1 MSNKEEMLQFDTD
14 EDNKNKSKNESIIF
28 QNKILKIITAIL
40 LILIIFL
47 LFKVFF
53 QSKASSSAKNK
64 DTEILVLKESDISSI
79 ITMSDII
86 SADKEA
92 LSIYSNNL
100 SNIPL
105 RTNIDVPEF
114 KGQCLFMNGYAAP
127 AKALGVKIVSV
138 YPNNIN
144 KNLTSVPATMVL
156 VNAETGIVNA
166 LIDGTYLTRL
176 RTGAI
181 SGLATEILSRKNS
194 KIFALFGTGGQ
205 AVTQLE
211 AVLTVRNIELV
222 KVYDVMNERAV
233 DFAKKMSEKFS
244 KKFNN
249 VKIIS
254 VKSSDEAVEDADI
267 ITTVTTSK
275 KPVFNANK
283 VKKNVHINGVG
294 SYTPDMCEVPEEILV
309 KANKIYVDTKD
320 GAINESGDLIQ
331 PIKKGIIKV
340 EKINGELGEVIN
352 GKIKGRESD
361 EEMTFFK
368 TTGSA
373 VLDLVAA
380 QKIYELAKKNN
391 IGNVIDL

>member
-1 MSNKEEMLQFDTD
+1 MNNKEEMLQFDTD

-28 QNKILKIITAIL
+28 QNKILKIIIAIL
-40 LILIIFL
+40 LILTIFL

-361 EEMTFFK
+361 DEMTFFK

>member
-1 MSNKEEMLQFDTD
+1 MNNKEEMLQFDTD

-28 QNKILKIITAIL
+28 QNKILKIIIAIL
-40 LILIIFL
+40 LILTIFL

-331 PIKKGIIKV
+331 PIKKGTIKV

>member
-1 MSNKEEMLQFDTD
+1 MEKKEEMLQFDTD
-14 EDNKNKSKNESIIF
+14 EKKPDVDLKSQNKNLKYLIAVLFIIIIIL
-28 QNKILKIITAIL
+28 ILKIFPICKLFSSKKATG
-40 LILIIFL
+40 ILI
-47 LFKVFF
+47 
-53 QSKASSSAKNK
+53 
-64 DTEILVLKESDISSI
+64 LKESDISSI

-86 SADKEA
+86 EADKQA
-92 LSIYSNNL
+92 LSIYSSKQ

-105 RTNIDVPEF
+105 RSNLNIPEY

-138 YPNNIN
+138 YPENIN

-156 VNAETGIVNA
+156 VDAETGMVNS
-166 LIDGTYLTRL
+166 LLDGTYLTRL

-181 SGLATEILSRKNS
+181 SGLATDILSRKDS

-211 AVLTVRNIELV
+211 AVLTVRKIEEV
-222 KVYDVMNERAV
+222 RVFDVFSERAV
-233 DFAKKMSEKFS
+233 EFAKKMSDKFS

-249 VKIIS
+249 VKIYA
-254 VKSSDEAVEDADI
+254 VKTSDEAVENADI

-275 KPVFNANK
+275 KPVFNADK
-283 VKKNVHINGVG
+283 VKANVHINGVG
-294 SYTPDMCEVPEEILV
+294 SYTPEMIEIPGEILV
-309 KANKIYVDTKD
+309 KANKIYVDTID
-320 GAINESGDLIQ
+320 GAVNESGDLIT
-331 PIKKGIIKV
+331 PISKGLIKK

-352 GKIKGRESD
+352 GKIKGREND
-361 EEMTFFK
+361 NEMTFFK

-380 QKIYELAKKNN
+380 QKIYEIAKEKG
-391 IGNVIDL
+391 IGQIVDL

>member
-1 MSNKEEMLQFDTD
+1 MSKKEDMLQFDTD
-14 EDNKNKSKNESIIF
+14 ENREKSKNDSIIR
-28 QNKILKIITAIL
+28 QNKILKISLAISIL
-40 LILIIFL
+40 LIIFL
-47 LFKVFF
+47 LLKIC
-53 QSKASSSAKNK
+53 SKNNLSTTTKK
-64 DTEILVLKESDISSI
+64 DSEILVLKESDISSI

-86 SADKEA
+86 SANKEA
-92 LSIYSNNL
+92 LSIYSNQQ

-105 RTNIDVPEF
+105 RTNIDVPEY

-138 YPNNIN
+138 YPENIN

-156 VNAETGIVNA
+156 VNVETGIVNA

-176 RTGAI
+176 RTGAV
-181 SGLATEILSRKNS
+181 SGLATEILARKDS

-205 AVTQLE
+205 AITQLE
-211 AVLTVRNIELV
+211 AVLTVRKIELV
-222 KVYDVMNERAV
+222 KVFDIMYERAKE
-233 DFAKKMSEKFS
+233 FAQRMSNLYS

-249 VKIIS
+249 VKITA

-275 KPVFNANK
+275 KPVFNAEK

-294 SYTPDMCEVPEEILV
+294 SYTPDMCEIPEEILV
-309 KANKIYVDTKD
+309 RADKIYVDTKD

-331 PIKKGIIKV
+331 PIKKGLIKV
-340 EKINGELGEVIN
+340 EKVNGELGEVIN
-352 GKIKGRESD
+352 GKIKGREND

-368 TTGSA
+368 TTGTA

-380 QKIYELAKKNN
+380 QKIYEVAKKKN
-391 IGNVIDL
+391 IGKVIDL

>member
-1 MSNKEEMLQFDTD
+1 MKEKEEEMLQFDTD
-14 EDNKNKSKNESIIF
+14 EAKPDKKLLA
-28 QNKILKIITAIL
+28 QNKKLKYILIL
-40 LILIIFL
+40 LIIIIFL
-47 LFKVFF
+47 LILKLIPF
-53 QSKASSSAKNK
+53 SKLLNPKK
-64 DTEILVLKESDISSI
+64 GTEILILKESDISSM

-86 SADKEA
+86 AADKEA
-92 LSIYSNNL
+92 LSIYSSQK

-105 RTNIDVPEF
+105 RSNLDIPEY

-138 YPNNIN
+138 YPENIN

-156 VNAETGIVNA
+156 VDAETGMVNS

-181 SGLATEILSRKNS
+181 SGLATDILARKDS

-211 AVLTVRNIELV
+211 AVLTVRKIEEV
-222 KVYDVMNERAV
+222 RVFDMFKERAKE
-233 DFAKKMSEKFS
+233 FAKNMN
-244 KKFNN
+244 KKFGKKFN
-249 VKIIS
+249 VKIIAAE
-254 VKSSDEAVEDADI
+254 SSDQAIENADI

-275 KPVFNANK
+275 KPVFDATK
-283 VKKNVHINGVG
+283 VKSNAHINGVG
-294 SYTPDMCEVPEEILV
+294 SYTPDMQEIPGDILV

-320 GAINESGDLIQ
+320 GAINESGDLIT
-331 PIKKGIIKV
+331 PIKNGLINK

-352 GKIKGRESD
+352 GLIKGREND
-361 EEMTFFK
+361 DEMTFFK

-380 QKIYELAKKNN
+380 QKIYEMAKAK
-391 IGNVIDL
+391 GVGQMVDL

>member
-1 MSNKEEMLQFDTD
+1 MEEKEEIMQFDTD
-14 EDNKNKSKNESIIF
+14 ETKTDKNLKI
-28 QNKILKIITAIL
+28 QNKRLKYILILLIVIIIVLILKIIP
-40 LILIIFL
+40 FSK
-47 LFKVFF
+47 LFC
-53 QSKASSSAKNK
+53 SKKG
-64 DTEILVLKESDISSI
+64 TEILILKESDISSM

-86 SADKEA
+86 EADKEA
-92 LSIYSNNL
+92 LSIYSSHK

-105 RTNIDVPEF
+105 RSNLDIPEY

-138 YPNNIN
+138 YPENIN

-156 VNAETGIVNA
+156 VDAETGVVNS

-181 SGLATEILSRKNS
+181 SGLATDILSRKDS
-194 KIFALFGTGGQ
+194 KILALFGTGGQ

-211 AVLTVRNIELV
+211 AVLTVRKIEEV
-222 KVYDVMNERAV
+222 RVFDIFQDRAKE
-233 DFAKKMSEKFS
+233 FAKKMSEKFS
-244 KKFNN
+244 KKFN
-249 VKIIS
+249 VRIIAAE
-254 VKSSDEAVEDADI
+254 SSDKAIENADI

-275 KPVFNANK
+275 KPVFDASK

-294 SYTPDMCEVPEEILV
+294 SYTPDMQEIPEDILV

-320 GAINESGDLIQ
+320 GAINESGDLIT
-331 PIKKGIIKV
+331 PIKKGLIKK

-352 GKIKGRESD
+352 GQIKGREND
-361 EEMTFFK
+361 DEMTFFK

-380 QKIYELAKKNN
+380 QKIYEMAKTKGVGQ
-391 IGNVIDL
+391 IVDL

>member
-1 MSNKEEMLQFDTD
+1 MEEKEEIMQFDTD
-14 EDNKNKSKNESIIF
+14 ETKTDKNLKI
-28 QNKILKIITAIL
+28 QNKRLKYILILLIVIIIVLILKIIP
-40 LILIIFL
+40 FSK
-47 LFKVFF
+47 LFC
-53 QSKASSSAKNK
+53 SKKG
-64 DTEILVLKESDISSI
+64 TEILILKESDISSM

-86 SADKEA
+86 EADKEA
-92 LSIYSNNL
+92 LSIYSSHK

-105 RTNIDVPEF
+105 RSNLDIPEY

-138 YPNNIN
+138 YPENIN

-156 VNAETGIVNA
+156 VDAETGVVNS

-181 SGLATEILSRKNS
+181 SGLATDILSRKDS
-194 KIFALFGTGGQ
+194 KILALFGTGGQ

-211 AVLTVRNIELV
+211 AVLTVRKIEEV
-222 KVYDVMNERAV
+222 RVFDIFQDRAKE
-233 DFAKKMSEKFS
+233 FAKKMSEKFS
-244 KKFNN
+244 KKFN
-249 VKIIS
+249 VRIIAAE
-254 VKSSDEAVEDADI
+254 SSDKAIENADI

-275 KPVFNANK
+275 KPVFDASK

-294 SYTPDMCEVPEEILV
+294 SYTPDMQEIPEDILV
-309 KANKIYVDTKD
+309 KANKIYVDTRD
-320 GAINESGDLIQ
+320 GAINESGDLIT
-331 PIKKGIIKV
+331 PIKKGLIKK

-352 GKIKGRESD
+352 GQIKGREND
-361 EEMTFFK
+361 DEMTFFK

-380 QKIYELAKKNN
+380 QKIYEMAKTKGVGQ
-391 IGNVIDL
+391 IVDL

>member
-1 MSNKEEMLQFDTD
+1 MKEKEEILQFDTD
-14 EDNKNKSKNESIIF
+14 EKEPDKKLKEKIEKLKYILIFLII
-28 QNKILKIITAIL
+28 IIIL
-40 LILIIFL
+40 LILKLIPFSK
-47 LFKVFF
+47 LFC
-53 QSKASSSAKNK
+53 AKK
-64 DTEILVLKESDISSI
+64 GSEILILKESDISSM

-86 SADKEA
+86 EADKEA
-92 LSIYSNNL
+92 LSIYSSQK

-105 RTNIDVPEF
+105 RSNLDIPEY

-138 YPNNIN
+138 YPENIN

-156 VNAETGIVNA
+156 VDAETGMVNS

-181 SGLATEILSRKNS
+181 SGLATDILARKDS

-211 AVLTVRNIELV
+211 AVLTVRKIEEVRVFDLF
-222 KVYDVMNERAV
+222 KDRAQE
-233 DFAKKMSEKFS
+233 FAKKMSEKFS
-244 KKFNN
+244 KKFN
-249 VKIIS
+249 VKIIAAE
-254 VKSSDEAVEDADI
+254 SSDKAVENADI

-275 KPVFNANK
+275 KPVFDASK
-283 VKKNVHINGVG
+283 VKKNAHINGVG
-294 SYTPDMCEVPEEILV
+294 SYTPEMQEIPGDILV
-309 KANKIYVDTKD
+309 MANKIFVDTRD
-320 GAINESGDLIQ
+320 GAVNESGDLIKPIQ
-331 PIKKGIIKV
+331 SGLIKK

-352 GKIKGRESD
+352 GVMKGREND
-361 EEMTFFK
+361 DEMTFFK

-380 QKIYELAKKNN
+380 QKIYEMAKAKKV
-391 IGNVIDL
+391 GQMVDF

>member
-1 MSNKEEMLQFDTD
+1 MEKKEEMLQFDTD
-14 EDNKNKSKNESIIF
+14 EKKPDVDLKSQNKNLKYLIAVLFIIIIIL
-28 QNKILKIITAIL
+28 ILKILPICKLFSSKKATG
-40 LILIIFL
+40 ILI
-47 LFKVFF
+47 
-53 QSKASSSAKNK
+53 
-64 DTEILVLKESDISSI
+64 LKESDISSI

-86 SADKEA
+86 EADKQA
-92 LSIYSNNL
+92 LSIYSSKQ

-105 RTNIDVPEF
+105 RSNLNIPEY

-138 YPNNIN
+138 YPENIN

-156 VNAETGIVNA
+156 VDAETGMVNS
-166 LIDGTYLTRL
+166 LLDGTYLTRL

-181 SGLATEILSRKNS
+181 SGLATDILSRKDS

-211 AVLTVRNIELV
+211 AVLTVRKIEEV
-222 KVYDVMNERAV
+222 RVFDVFSERAV
-233 DFAKKMSEKFS
+233 EFAKKMSDKFS

-249 VKIIS
+249 VKIYA
-254 VKSSDEAVEDADI
+254 VKTSDEAVENADI

-275 KPVFNANK
+275 KPVFNADK
-283 VKKNVHINGVG
+283 VKANVHINGVG
-294 SYTPDMCEVPEEILV
+294 SYTPEMIEIPGEILV
-309 KANKIYVDTKD
+309 KANKIYVDTID
-320 GAINESGDLIQ
+320 GAVNESGDLIT
-331 PIKKGIIKV
+331 PISKGLIKK

-352 GKIKGRESD
+352 GKIKGREND
-361 EEMTFFK
+361 NEMTFFK

-380 QKIYELAKKNN
+380 QKIYEIAKEKG
-391 IGNVIDL
+391 IGQIVVL

>member
-1 MSNKEEMLQFDTD
+1 MEEKEEIMQFDTD
-14 EDNKNKSKNESIIF
+14 ETKTDKNLKI
-28 QNKILKIITAIL
+28 QNKRLKYILILLIVIIILLILKIIP
-40 LILIIFL
+40 FSK
-47 LFKVFF
+47 LFC
-53 QSKASSSAKNK
+53 SKKG
-64 DTEILVLKESDISSI
+64 TEILILKESDISSM

-86 SADKEA
+86 EADKEA
-92 LSIYSNNL
+92 LSIYSSHK

-105 RTNIDVPEF
+105 RSNLDIPEY

-138 YPNNIN
+138 YPENIN

-156 VNAETGIVNA
+156 VDAETGVVNS

-181 SGLATEILSRKNS
+181 SGLATDILSRKDS
-194 KIFALFGTGGQ
+194 KILALFGTGGQ

-211 AVLTVRNIELV
+211 AVLTVRKIEEV
-222 KVYDVMNERAV
+222 RVFDIFQDRAKE
-233 DFAKKMSEKFS
+233 FAKKMSEKFS
-244 KKFNN
+244 KKFN
-249 VKIIS
+249 VKIIAAE
-254 VKSSDEAVEDADI
+254 SSDKAIENADI

-275 KPVFNANK
+275 KPVFDASK

-294 SYTPDMCEVPEEILV
+294 SYTPDMQEIPEDILV
-309 KANKIYVDTKD
+309 KANKIYVDTRD
-320 GAINESGDLIQ
+320 GAINESGDLIT
-331 PIKKGIIKV
+331 PIKKGLIKK

-352 GKIKGRESD
+352 GQIKGREND
-361 EEMTFFK
+361 DEMTFFK

-380 QKIYELAKKNN
+380 QKIYEMAKTK
-391 IGNVIDL
+391 GVGQMVDL

>member
-1 MSNKEEMLQFDTD
+1 MEEKEEIMQFDTD
-14 EDNKNKSKNESIIF
+14 ETKTDKNLKI
-28 QNKILKIITAIL
+28 QNKRLKYLLILLIVIIIVLILKIIP
-40 LILIIFL
+40 F
-47 LFKVFF
+47 
-53 QSKASSSAKNK
+53 SKWFCSKK
-64 DTEILVLKESDISSI
+64 GTEILILKESDISSM

-86 SADKEA
+86 EADKKA
-92 LSIYSNNL
+92 LSIYSSHK

-105 RTNIDVPEF
+105 RSNLDIPEY

-138 YPNNIN
+138 YPENIN

-156 VNAETGIVNA
+156 VDAETGVVNS

-181 SGLATEILSRKNS
+181 SGLATDILSRKDS
-194 KIFALFGTGGQ
+194 KILALFGTGGQ

-211 AVLTVRNIELV
+211 AVLTVRKIEEV
-222 KVYDVMNERAV
+222 RVFDIFQDRAKE
-233 DFAKKMSEKFS
+233 FAKKMSEKFS
-244 KKFNN
+244 KKFN
-249 VKIIS
+249 VKIIAAE
-254 VKSSDEAVEDADI
+254 SSDKAIENADI

-275 KPVFNANK
+275 KPVFDANK

-294 SYTPDMCEVPEEILV
+294 SYTPDMQEIPEDILV
-309 KANKIYVDTKD
+309 KANKIYVDTRD
-320 GAINESGDLIQ
+320 GAINESGDLIT
-331 PIKKGIIKV
+331 PIKKGLIKK

-352 GKIKGRESD
+352 GQIKGREND
-361 EEMTFFK
+361 DEMTFFK

-380 QKIYELAKKNN
+380 QKIYEMAKTK
-391 IGNVIDL
+391 GVGQMVDL

>member
-1 MSNKEEMLQFDTD
+1 MEEKEEIMQFDTD
-14 EDNKNKSKNESIIF
+14 ETKTGKNLKI
-28 QNKILKIITAIL
+28 QNKRLKYLLILLIIIIILLILKII
-40 LILIIFL
+40 
-47 LFKVFF
+47 LF
-53 QSKASSSAKNK
+53 SKLFCSKK
-64 DTEILVLKESDISSI
+64 GTEILILKESDISSM

-86 SADKEA
+86 EADKEA
-92 LSIYSNNL
+92 LSIYSSHK

-105 RTNIDVPEF
+105 RSNLDIPEY

-138 YPNNIN
+138 YPENIN

-156 VNAETGIVNA
+156 VDAETGVVNS

-181 SGLATEILSRKNS
+181 SGLATDILSRKDS
-194 KIFALFGTGGQ
+194 KILALFGTGGQ

-211 AVLTVRNIELV
+211 AVLTVRKIEEV
-222 KVYDVMNERAV
+222 RVFDIFQDRAKE
-233 DFAKKMSEKFS
+233 FAKKMSEKFS
-244 KKFNN
+244 KKFN
-249 VKIIS
+249 VKIIAAE
-254 VKSSDEAVEDADI
+254 SSDKAVENADI

-275 KPVFNANK
+275 KPVFDTNK

-294 SYTPDMCEVPEEILV
+294 SYTPDMQEIPEDILV
-309 KANKIYVDTKD
+309 KANKIYVDTRD
-320 GAINESGDLIQ
+320 GAINESGDLIT
-331 PIKKGIIKV
+331 PIKKGLIKK

-352 GKIKGRESD
+352 GQIKGREND
-361 EEMTFFK
+361 DEMTFFK

-380 QKIYELAKKNN
+380 QKIYEMAKTK
-391 IGNVIDL
+391 GVGQMVDL

>member
-1 MSNKEEMLQFDTD
+1 MDKKEPILQFETD
-14 EDNKNKSKNESIIF
+14 DERPEKPKEIDLQSQNKNLKYLITLLII
-28 QNKILKIITAIL
+28 IIICLVIKIIPFSKLFCAKAGNG
-40 LILIIFL
+40 ILI
-47 LFKVFF
+47 
-53 QSKASSSAKNK
+53 
-64 DTEILVLKESDISSI
+64 LKESDISSI

-86 SADKEA
+86 EADKQA
-92 LSIYSNNL
+92 LSIYS
-100 SNIPL
+100 SQKVNIPL
-105 RTNIDVPEF
+105 RSNLDIPEY

-138 YPNNIN
+138 YPENIN

-156 VNAETGIVNA
+156 VDAETGMVNS

-181 SGLATEILSRKNS
+181 SGLATDILSRKDS

-211 AVLTVRNIELV
+211 AVLTVRKIEEV
-222 KVYDVMNERAV
+222 RVFDIFTDRAIE
-233 DFAKKMSEKFS
+233 FAKKMSDKFS

-249 VKIIS
+249 VKIYA
-254 VKSSDEAVEDADI
+254 VKTSDEAIDNADI

-275 KPVFNANK
+275 KPVFNADK
-283 VKKNVHINGVG
+283 VKSNVHINGVG
-294 SYTPDMCEVPEEILV
+294 SYTPEMIEIPGEILV
-309 KANKIYVDTKD
+309 KANKIYVDTVD
-320 GAINESGDLIQ
+320 GAVNESGDLIT
-331 PIKKGIIKV
+331 PISKGLIKR

-352 GKIKGRESD
+352 GNIKGREND
-361 EEMTFFK
+361 NEMTFFK

-380 QKIYELAKKNN
+380 QKIYEIAKEKG
-391 IGNVIDL
+391 IGQIVDL

>member
-1 MSNKEEMLQFDTD
+1 MEEKEEIMQFDTD
-14 EDNKNKSKNESIIF
+14 ETKTDKNLKI
-28 QNKILKIITAIL
+28 QNKRLKYILILLIVIIIVLILKIIP
-40 LILIIFL
+40 FSK
-47 LFKVFF
+47 LFC
-53 QSKASSSAKNK
+53 SKKG
-64 DTEILVLKESDISSI
+64 TEILILKESDISSM

-86 SADKEA
+86 EADKEA
-92 LSIYSNNL
+92 LSIYSSHK

-105 RTNIDVPEF
+105 RSNLDIPEY

-138 YPNNIN
+138 YPENIN

-156 VNAETGIVNA
+156 VDAETGVVNS

-181 SGLATEILSRKNS
+181 SGLATDILSRKDS
-194 KIFALFGTGGQ
+194 KILALFGTGGQ

-211 AVLTVRNIELV
+211 AVLTVRKIEEV
-222 KVYDVMNERAV
+222 RVFDIFQDRAKE
-233 DFAKKMSEKFS
+233 FAKKMSEKFS
-244 KKFNN
+244 KKFN
-249 VKIIS
+249 VRIIAAE
-254 VKSSDEAVEDADI
+254 SSDKAIENADI

-275 KPVFNANK
+275 KPVFDANK

-294 SYTPDMCEVPEEILV
+294 SYTPDMQEIPEDILV
-309 KANKIYVDTKD
+309 KANKIYVDTRD
-320 GAINESGDLIQ
+320 GAINESGDLIT
-331 PIKKGIIKV
+331 PIKKGLIKK

-352 GKIKGRESD
+352 GQIKGREND
-361 EEMTFFK
+361 DEMTFFK

-380 QKIYELAKKNN
+380 QKIYEMAKTKGVGQ
-391 IGNVIDL
+391 IVDL

>member
-1 MSNKEEMLQFDTD
+1 MSKKEDMLQFETD
-14 EDNKNKSKNESIIF
+14 EDNKKSEKDSIAR
-28 QNKILKIITAIL
+28 QNKLLKIILGISIL
-40 LILIIFL
+40 LIIFL
-47 LFKVFF
+47 LFKIVSKNNY
-53 QSKASSSAKNK
+53 QSLSKKGS
-64 DTEILVLKESDISSI
+64 EILVLKESDIAPI

-92 LSIYSNNL
+92 LSIYSNQQ

-105 RTNIDVPEF
+105 RTNIDVPEYN
-114 KGQCLFMNGYAAP
+114 GQCLFMNGYAAP

-138 YPNNIN
+138 YPENIN
-144 KNLTSVPATMVL
+144 KNLTSVPATMIL

-181 SGLATEILSRKNS
+181 SGLATEILSRKDS

-205 AVTQLE
+205 AITQLE
-211 AVLTVRNIELV
+211 AILTVRKIELV
-222 KVYDVMNERAV
+222 KVFDIMYERAHE
-233 DFAKKMSEKFS
+233 FAQRMSNLYS
-244 KKFNN
+244 KKYNN
-249 VKIIS
+249 VKIIAA
-254 VKSSDEAVEDADI
+254 KSSDEAVEDADI

-275 KPVFNANK
+275 KPVFNAEK

-294 SYTPDMCEVPEEILV
+294 SYTPDMCEIPEEIIV

-320 GAINESGDLIQ
+320 GAINESGDLIH
-331 PIKKGIIKV
+331 PIKKGLIKK

-352 GKIKGRESD
+352 GKIKGREND

-391 IGNVIDL
+391 IGRVIDL

>member
-1 MSNKEEMLQFDTD
+1 MEEKEEIMQFDTD
-14 EDNKNKSKNESIIF
+14 ETKTDKNLKI
-28 QNKILKIITAIL
+28 QNKRLKYILISLIVIIILLILKIIP
-40 LILIIFL
+40 FSK
-47 LFKVFF
+47 LFC
-53 QSKASSSAKNK
+53 SKKG
-64 DTEILVLKESDISSI
+64 TEILILKESDISSM

-86 SADKEA
+86 EADKEA
-92 LSIYSNNL
+92 LSIYSSHK

-105 RTNIDVPEF
+105 RSNLDIPEY

-138 YPNNIN
+138 YPENIN

-156 VNAETGIVNA
+156 VDAETGVVNS

-181 SGLATEILSRKNS
+181 SGLATDILSRKDS
-194 KIFALFGTGGQ
+194 KILALFGTGGQ

-211 AVLTVRNIELV
+211 AVLTVRKIEEV
-222 KVYDVMNERAV
+222 RVFDIFQDRAKE
-233 DFAKKMSEKFS
+233 FAKKMSEKFS
-244 KKFNN
+244 KKFN
-249 VKIIS
+249 VRIIAAE
-254 VKSSDEAVEDADI
+254 SSDKAIENADI

-275 KPVFNANK
+275 KPVFDANK

-294 SYTPDMCEVPEEILV
+294 SYTPDMQEIPEDILV
-309 KANKIYVDTKD
+309 KANKIYVDTRD
-320 GAINESGDLIQ
+320 GAINESGDLIT
-331 PIKKGIIKV
+331 PIKKGLIKK

-352 GKIKGRESD
+352 GQIKGREND
-361 EEMTFFK
+361 DEMTFFK

-380 QKIYELAKKNN
+380 QKIYEMAKTKGVGQ
-391 IGNVIDL
+391 IVDL